1 MIVTEALL
9 AFLRPIP
16 GFPVPSLPLW
26 LSPTQVRLIPL
37 ADRHLEKCVETA
49 KSISERGLRVDVDD
63 TDASLGKKVR
73 NAEQNWIPYVCVIG
87 DREIESNKLSVRIRG
102 KLGQSEMSREELEQ
116 EILVSVGE
124 MPKAP
129 LSLSMMLS
137 KRPIF
142 RG

>member
-1 MIVTEALL
+1 M
-9 AFLRPIP
+9 
-16 GFPVPSLPLW
+16 
-26 LSPTQVRLIPL
+26 
-37 ADRHLEKCVETA
+37 
-49 KSISERGLRVDVDD
+49 SERGLRVDVDD

-73 NAEQNWIPYVCVIG
+73 NAEQNWVPYVCVIG

-102 KLGQSEMSREELEQ
+102 KQGQSEMSREELEQ